1 MILPMLRDRSNAKK
15 TVICLH
21 GVVGTRCGHEVV
33 TEICLFVTRHLQN
46 LPGAQ
51 ADGFCYLS

>member
-15 TVICLH
+15 GYLSARE
-21 GVVGTRCGHEVV
+21 GGRRCGHEVV
-33 TEICLFVTRHLQN
+33 TEIYLTVTGRLQN

-51 ADGFCYLS
+51 AEGLCYPS

>member
-15 TVICLH
+15 RLF
-21 GVVGTRCGHEVV
+21 VGTGVGGRCGHEVV
-33 TEICLFVTRHLQN
+33 TEIYLSVTGRLQN

-51 ADGFCYLS
+51 ADGFCYPV

>member
-15 TVICLH
+15 GYLSARE
-21 GVVGTRCGHEVV
+21 GGRRCGHEVV
-33 TEICLFVTRHLQN
+33 TEIYLSVTGRLQN

-51 ADGFCYLS
+51 ADGLCYPS